1 MSTSTENK
9 RIVIYGGGM
18 AGAILAKNLSAE
30 FEVTLVDP
38 NDYFEVPMATPRSL
52 VTPEFAEQA
61 IIPFSQALPKVHIV
75 RGTLTEFDG
84 RSGMVKL
91 CEGTQMRLHGDV
103 TVLAT
108 GSRFSND
115 LMRATDATFSER
127 KAFFVKFQQRIVQAQ
142 RIFIVGGG
150 PIGVEVAG
158 EIMDNYANKTVTIL
172 EGGPRILMGT
182 SEEASKHAT
191 SVLKAHGVEILCNER
206 LQNAGSAMTEA
217 FGGAG
222 EARTSGGRIIPY
234 DLIIWCIGGRPNTAY
249 MKPFLASLL
258 NEAGR
263 IRVTPHLL
271 VEGMQ
276 SVFALGDITDLAEN
290 KMAWH
295 VTHQVKNAAFNIRQV
310 LAGKTSRM
318 DLKIHKPQ
326 TGNPMMA
333 VSIGRHTGVLHLP
346 VLGVVRSAWLN
357 RKAKAGHMLVPK
369 YRKILGV

>member
-1 MSTSTENK
+1 MSTATNNQQ
-9 RIVIYGGGM
+9 IVIYGGGM
-18 AGAILAKNLSAE
+18 AGAILAKKLSDG

-52 VTPEFAEQA
+52 VTPEFSEQA
-61 IIPFSQALPKVHIV
+61 IIPFAQALPKVRLV

-84 RSGMVKL
+84 RSGTIKHND
-91 CEGTQMRLHGDV
+91 GKQMHLQGDV

-108 GSRFSND
+108 GSSFSNA

-127 KAFFVKFQQRIVQAQ
+127 KAFFAKFQQRIEQAQ
-142 RIFIVGGG
+142 RILIVGGG

-158 EIMDNYANKTVTIL
+158 EITDKHSNKSVTLL
-172 EGGPRILMGT
+172 ESGPRILAGT
-182 SEEASKHAT
+182 SDEASGHAA
-191 SVLKAHGVEILCNER
+191 SVLKARGIEILCNER
-206 LQNAGSAMTEA
+206 LQNAGSTKTEV

-222 EARTSGGRIIPY
+222 EARTSSGRTIPY
-234 DLIIWCIGGRPNTAY
+234 DLIIWCIGGKPNTDY
-249 MKPFLASLL
+249 MKPLLASLL
-258 NEAGR
+258 DEAER
-263 IRVTPHLL
+263 IRVTPQLR

-295 VTHQVKNAAFNIRQV
+295 IADQVKNAAFNIRQV
-310 LAGKTSRM
+310 LAGKTSNT

-346 VLGVVRSAWLN
+346 VLGVVRSAWMN
-357 RKAKAGHMLVPK
+357 RKAKAEHMLVPK